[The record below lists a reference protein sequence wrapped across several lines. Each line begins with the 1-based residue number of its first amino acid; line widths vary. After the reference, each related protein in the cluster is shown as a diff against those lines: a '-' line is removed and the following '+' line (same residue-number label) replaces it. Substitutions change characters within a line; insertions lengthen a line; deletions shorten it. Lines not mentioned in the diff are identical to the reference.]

1 MRAPETEFEDLEAL
15 LREDRPAPDPRWT
28 RGLDAKM
35 AAGFPSRR
43 RRWPSLPALGLNHV
57 VAVAACGLLAV
68 VIGAAALT
76 AGGGDD
82 FGASGGSGGAQS
94 AAESDAAPDPSGGSS
109 GASAGGSSGGAA
121 ASGGASAGETQRGA
135 GLQEAS
141 RDAKGVPSTA
151 TLAPAPPPPGEVR
164 AESRA
169 RRYVEQS
176 AQLSLATRPRDVDK
190 VASGVARTATEL
202 GGYVAA
208 SSVSSQAGGTLE
220 LRIPSD
226 RLDRGIARLSEL
238 AEVRDLTRASTDITA
253 GVVSAKSRLRDA
265 RTERSSLLR
274 QLALADT
281 VNETASIR
289 ARLRIV
295 SRQIERLK
303 ADVRR
308 TTNRAAFASV
318 GVELHADRGVGA
330 AARDDD
336 SWTPGDAARDA
347 VRVLEVALGVGLI
360 ALAIGVPAGLI
371 ALLALAAARILTRRR
386 RERALDLA

>member
-82 FGASGGSGGAQS
+82 GGASGGK
-94 AAESDAAPDPSGGSS
+94 
-109 GASAGGSSGGAA
+109 
-121 ASGGASAGETQRGA
+121 TQRGA

-169 RRYVEQS
+169 RRYVEKS

-208 SSVSSQAGGTLE
+208 SSVSSQEGG
-220 LRIPSD
+220 
-226 RLDRGIARLSEL
+226 
-238 AEVRDLTRASTDITA
+238 
-253 GVVSAKSRLRDA
+253 K
-265 RTERSSLLR
+265 
-274 QLALADT
+274 
-281 VNETASIR
+281 
-289 ARLRIV
+289 
-295 SRQIERLK
+295 
-303 ADVRR
+303 
-308 TTNRAAFASV
+308 
-318 GVELHADRGVGA
+318 
-330 AARDDD
+330 
-336 SWTPGDAARDA
+336 
-347 VRVLEVALGVGLI
+347 
-360 ALAIGVPAGLI
+360 
-371 ALLALAAARILTRRR
+371 
-386 RERALDLA
+386 